1 MLSEWVF
8 HVEHPLDETEKVMV
22 KQERKALGRGL
33 RALISPAHV
42 PVDHGSAVRKEEF
55 SEVVA
60 DSSRKEDELS
70 RSDSDFSQVSL
81 EPARA
86 VDLDAPVVTLLPLGQ
101 VIANPD
107 QPRKIFSR
115 EELDDLVE
123 SIEQVGV
130 LQPIVVR
137 PKGGAYE
144 IVAGER
150 RWRAAQEA
158 GLENV
163 PAIVKEIDD
172 KEAFQISL
180 IENIQRQQLNPIEE
194 ARGYHRLVEEFG
206 LTQEQVSEVVGKKRA
221 SIANTLR
228 LLNLDDEVLR
238 LVETEELSQG
248 HAKVILGVK
257 DRPAQRRLAQRIVQE
272 GLSVRA
278 VEALLPNMLVL
289 DSGKAIKQS
298 LEPQKDRTG
307 EGSYPE
313 LLDRLRS
320 ATGTRVSIKQKNTGR
335 GRIVV
340 EFYSE
345 DELGR
350 LVDLICSTPEFG
362 F

>member
-1 MLSEWVF
+1 
-8 HVEHPLDETEKVMV
+8 MV

-42 PVDHGSAVRKEEF
+42 PVEDGSAARSIETHIEEPKVASEPVIEEGGASELKEVEKSSSSAEHIVSF
-55 SEVVA
+55 LDLAEV
-60 DSSRKEDELS
+60 
-70 RSDSDFSQVSL
+70 F
-81 EPARA
+81 
-86 VDLDAPVVTLLPLGQ
+86 
-101 VIANPD
+101 ANPD
-107 QPRKIFSR
+107 QPRKVFSR
-115 EELDDLVE
+115 EDLDDLVE
-123 SIEQVGV
+123 SIERVGV

-137 PKGGAYE
+137 PRNGQFE

-158 GLENV
+158 GLEKV
-163 PAIVKEIDD
+163 PAIIKDIDD
-172 KEAFQISL
+172 KEAFQLSL

-194 ARGYHRLVEEFG
+194 ARGYLRLIEEFG

-221 SIANTLR
+221 SVANTLR

-238 LVETEELSQG
+238 LVEKEQISQG

-257 DRPAQRRLAQRIVQE
+257 DKIAQRRLANRIVQE

-278 VEALLPNMLVL
+278 VEKILPNILVL
-289 DSGKAIKQS
+289 DSGKAVKQS
-298 LEPQKDRTG
+298 LEPLKEQEKTP
-307 EGSYPE
+307 SYPE

-320 ATGTRVSIKQKNTGR
+320 ATGTRVNIKQKETGR

-350 LVDLICSTPEFG
+350 LVDLICAKPEFR

>member
-1 MLSEWVF
+1 
-8 HVEHPLDETEKVMV
+8 MV

-42 PVDHGSAVRKEEF
+42 PVEHGSALRKVETEAMDVPQLVEE
-55 SEVVA
+55 S
-60 DSSRKEDELS
+60 ELS
-70 RSDSDFSQVSL
+70 QPVSDSTPVRDSVVTHL
-81 EPARA
+81 TPDTPA
-86 VDLDAPVVTLLPLGQ
+86 VTLLRLSD
-101 VIANPD
+101 VFANPD
-107 QPRKIFSR
+107 QPRKVFSR
-115 EELDDLVE
+115 DELDDLVE

-137 PKGGAYE
+137 PKGGGFE

-172 KEAFQISL
+172 REAFQISL

-194 ARGYHRLVEEFG
+194 ARGYQRLIGEFG

-221 SIANTLR
+221 SVANTLR

-238 LVETEELSQG
+238 LVEAEELSQG

-257 DRPAQRRLAQRIVQE
+257 DRTAQRRLAQRIVQE

-278 VEALLPNMLVL
+278 VETLLPNMLVL
-289 DSGKAIKQS
+289 DSGKAVKQS
-298 LEPQKDRTG
+298 LEPQKDRT
-307 EGSYPE
+307 SDVAYPE

-320 ATGTRVSIKQKNTGR
+320 ATGTRVSIRQKNTGR